1 MRNPRIY
8 FPCSMSAGATVELTD
23 SAANHVGKV
32 LRMKPQD
39 SLILF
44 DGDGS
49 AYQGKVESVSKKS
62 VVVMLEHPIEKTVES
77 PLSIHLGQSLS
88 RGERMDYAIQ
98 KATEVGVTEI
108 TPLFSERCEVKL
120 NKERLEKR
128 LRHWQQVAISA
139 CEQCGRNRV
148 PVIHPAVSVD
158 EWVTQQTS
166 DLKFVLHHR
175 TERRLEGYDQPASV
189 SLLIGPEGGLTA
201 DEIERAEQNGFNAL
215 ALGPRVLRTETAPVS
230 AITLMQYLWGDVRG
244 DLRGENA

>member
-8 FPCSMSAGATVELTD
+8 SPQPLSAGSTIELTD

-32 LRMKPQD
+32 LRMRPEEP
-39 SLILF
+39 LILF
-44 DGDGS
+44 DGEGT
-49 AYQGKVESVSKKS
+49 AVQGMIESISKKS
-62 VVVMLEHPIEKTVES
+62 VSVRLEHNLEGVVES
-77 PLSIHLGQSLS
+77 PLSIHLGQTLS

-120 NKERLEKR
+120 PKDRQEKR

-139 CEQCGRNRV
+139 CEQCGRNKV
-148 PVIHPAVSVD
+148 PVIHPPVSVD
-158 EWVTQQTS
+158 EWMTTQSS

-175 TERRLEGYDQPASV
+175 TDRKLKGYDQPTSV

-201 DEIERAEQNGFNAL
+201 DEIDRAEQSDFNAL

-230 AITLMQYLWGDVRG
+230 AITLMQYLWGDVG
-244 DLRGENA
+244 A

>member
-8 FPCSMSAGATVELTD
+8 FPQPMNAGAMVELTD

-32 LRMKPQD
+32 LRMKPQEP
-39 SLILF
+39 LILF
-44 DGDGS
+44 DGEGS
-49 AYQGKVESVSKKS
+49 AYQGSIESISKKN
-62 VVVMLEHPIEKTVES
+62 VMVMIEHRIEAAVES

-98 KATEVGVTEI
+98 KATEMGVTDI

-120 NKERLEKR
+120 NKDRQEKR

-148 PVIHPAVSVD
+148 PVIHSAVSVD
-158 EWVTQQTS
+158 EWMAQQPS
-166 DLKFVLHHR
+166 ELKFVLHHR
-175 TERRLEGYDQPASV
+175 TDRKLEGYEQPDSV

-201 DEIERAEQNGFNAL
+201 DEIDRAEQSGFNAL

-230 AITLMQYLWGDVRG
+230 AITLMQYLWGD
-244 DLRGENA
+244 LRS